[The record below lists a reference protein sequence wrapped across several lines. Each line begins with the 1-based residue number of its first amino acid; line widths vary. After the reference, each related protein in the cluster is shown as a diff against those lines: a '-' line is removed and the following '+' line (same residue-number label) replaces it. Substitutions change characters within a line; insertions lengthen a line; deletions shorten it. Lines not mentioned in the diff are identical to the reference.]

1 MSNLV
6 FITLGSNIDPE
17 ANLRKA
23 VRLLSRRFTVRAVSH
38 IYETAPIAAAGQI
51 SADQANFLN
60 AAVLLE
66 THISPYSLKYGVLRK
81 IEARLGRI
89 RTEDKFAP
97 RTIDLDIALYG
108 GTIMDDPANGII
120 LPDPNSLTHAHV
132 ALPLADLAPDF
143 AHPLAGRTLAEI
155 ARSLALNEAISRL
168 DIELEEA
175 TQSPA

>member
-17 ANLRKA
+17 ANLREA

-38 IYETAPIAAAGQI
+38 IYETAPIDAAGQI

-60 AAVLLE
+60 AAVLIE
-66 THISPYSLKYGVLRK
+66 TNMSPYSLKYGGLRE
-81 IEARLGRI
+81 IEAHLGRI

-108 GTIMDDPANGII
+108 GTIMDDPVNGII

-143 AHPLAGRTLAEI
+143 VHPLAGRTLAEI

-175 TQSPA
+175 IQSPS